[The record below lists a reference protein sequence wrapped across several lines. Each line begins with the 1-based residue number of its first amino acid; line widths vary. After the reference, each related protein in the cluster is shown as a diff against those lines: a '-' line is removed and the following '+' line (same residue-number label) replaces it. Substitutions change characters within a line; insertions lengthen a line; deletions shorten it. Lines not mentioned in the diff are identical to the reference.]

1 MFYIILFCFDII
13 KVMMFIALS
22 KSDHG
27 GLNMNAE
34 IIAVGTEI
42 LLGDIV
48 NTNSQFLARRLAD
61 FGISLFHQSVVGD
74 NEERLTEELSE
85 AFKRC
90 ALVIT
95 TGGLGPTTDDITKET
110 AAKFFKKPLVLDDA
124 SLKNLE
130 RIFSRQNRPVSEGNL
145 KQAYF
150 PEGSKILPNDNGTA
164 PGCIINENNNI
175 LIILP
180 GPPREVYPMFENHV
194 VPFLKTLTDNV
205 ILSKVLRVV
214 GLGESLMAAEVQDII
229 ENSINPT
236 VAPYAKQGEST
247 LRITARAKNQEEC
260 LELIKPVEEKIRERL
275 GVSVYGT
282 NDASIESVIAE
293 MLMAK
298 NLTIAT
304 AESCTGGMA
313 AAKLINYPG
322 ISRVFM
328 EGAVTYSNQSKIK
341 RLGVKPETLEKFG
354 AVSAETALEMAE
366 GIAKTA
372 GTDIGLSTTG
382 IAGPDGGTEEK
393 PVGLVYIGLYINGTV
408 KFKKFNTSGT
418 RDMIRNRATI
428 AALDFLR
435 KELINIE

>member
-1 MFYIILFCFDII
+1 M
-13 KVMMFIALS
+13 K
-22 KSDHG
+22 
-27 GLNMNAE
+27 AE

-74 NEERLTEELSE
+74 NEERLKEELSD
-85 AFKRC
+85 AFRRC
-90 ALVIT
+90 DLVIT

-110 AAKFFKKPLVLDDA
+110 AAKFFNKPLVLDEA
-124 SLKNLE
+124 SLENLE
-130 RIFSRQNRPVSEGNL
+130 RIFARQNRPVSEGNR

-150 PEGSKILPNDNGTA
+150 PEGCTILPNDHGTA
-164 PGCIINENNNI
+164 PGCIINESNKI

-180 GPPREVYPMFENHV
+180 GPPREVHPMFENHV
-194 VPFLKTLTDNV
+194 VPYLKTLTDNV
-205 ILSKVLRVV
+205 ILSKVLRIA

-247 LRITARAKNQEEC
+247 LRITAKAKTQEEC
-260 LELIKPVEEKIRERL
+260 LELIRPVEEKIREKL
-275 GVSVYGT
+275 GISVYGT
-282 NDASIESVIAE
+282 DDESIESVIAE
-293 MLMAK
+293 MLIAK
-298 NLTIAT
+298 NLTIST

-322 ISRVFM
+322 ISRIFM
-328 EGAVTYSNQSKIK
+328 EGAVTYSNQSKVN
-341 RLGVKPETLEKFG
+341 RLGVKAETLEKFG
-354 AVSAETALEMAE
+354 AVSAEAAMEMAE
-366 GIAKTA
+366 GIAETA
-372 GTDIGLSTTG
+372 GTNIGLSTTG

-393 PVGLVYIGLYINGTV
+393 PVGLIYIGLYINGRIKYKELKT
-408 KFKKFNTSGT
+408 TGT
-418 RDMIRNRATI
+418 REMVRLRATI

-435 KELINIE
+435 KELLLV

>member
-1 MFYIILFCFDII
+1 
-13 KVMMFIALS
+13 
-22 KSDHG
+22 
-27 GLNMNAE
+27 MNAE

-74 NEERLTEELSE
+74 NEERLTEELAQ

-90 ALVIT
+90 DLVIT

-110 AAKFFKKPLVLDDA
+110 AAKFFEKPLFLDHA
-124 SLKNLE
+124 SLENLQ
-130 RIFSRQNRPVSEGNL
+130 RIFARQNRPVSEGNL

-150 PEGSKILPNDNGTA
+150 PEGSTILPNDHGTA
-164 PGCIINENNNI
+164 PGCIIHENNNI

-180 GPPREVYPMFENHV
+180 GPPREVYPMFENYV
-194 VPFLKTLTDNV
+194 VPYLKTLTDNV
-205 ILSKVLRVV
+205 ILSKVLKVV
-214 GLGESLMAAEVQDII
+214 GLGESLMASEVQDII

-247 LRITARAKNQEEC
+247 LRITAKAKTQEEC

-282 NDASIESVIAE
+282 DDASIESVIAD
-293 MLMAK
+293 MLMEK
-298 NLTIAT
+298 KLTIAT
-304 AESCTGGMA
+304 AESCTGGMV

-322 ISRVFM
+322 VSQVFM
-328 EGAVTYSNQSKIK
+328 EGAVTYSNESKMK
-341 RLGVKPETLEKFG
+341 RLGVKAETLGKFG
-354 AVSAETALEMAE
+354 AVSADTAIEMAE

-372 GTDIGLSTTG
+372 GTSIGLSTTG

-393 PVGLVYIGLYINGTV
+393 PVGLVYIGLYINGTI
-408 KFKKFNTSGT
+408 KCKKINSTGT
-418 RDMIRNRATI
+418 REMVRLRATI

-435 KELINIE
+435 KELINM